1 MVNEGIL
8 EGLKVALSKGESL
21 KQAMMSFYNAG
32 YKKEEIEEAA
42 RALQTQRLGQPMQV
56 RPKRTQ
62 PVPQAKLKP
71 PKTVIQPSLKEK
83 APLQR
88 VSSYGEKPK
97 KQIKKPIKPIQKVSS
112 YKQKPDK
119 PKGKV
124 LVIILIFTLFILI
137 GVLISV
143 FFFKEE
149 LVELINSLF

>member
-8 EGLKVALSKGESL
+8 EGLKVGLSKGESL

-56 RPKRTQ
+56 QPKKAQ
-62 PVPQAKLKP
+62 PVPRAKLKS
-71 PKTVIQPSLKEK
+71 PKTVIQPRLKEK
-83 APLQR
+83 VPLQR

-97 KQIKKPIKPIQKVSS
+97 KQRKKPIKPIQKVSS
-112 YKQKPDK
+112 YKQKPAK
-119 PKGKV
+119 PKGKA
-124 LVIILIFTLFILI
+124 LVIILMFTLFILI
-137 GVLISV
+137 GVLVTV

-149 LVELINSLF
+149 LVELFNSLF